1 MTHTADGA
9 PSAFLIR
16 PDTDR
21 LTVGLGSGVYV
32 AGTWRDAGAT
42 SAVVDPATGESFAEV
57 VDATPEDGRAALD
70 AAVAA
75 QSDWAAQTPRRRAD
89 VLRAAYDLVCAQEDD
104 LAMLI
109 TLEMGKPL
117 AESRGEVRYAAEFLR
132 WFSEEAVRIAGR
144 WSVAPAGGARILT
157 MQQPV
162 GPCLMV
168 TPWNFPLAMGAR
180 KIAPAVAA
188 GCTMV
193 VKPAPQ
199 TPLTMV
205 RLVQLL
211 EEAGLPPGVCNMVT
225 TTRAEELVTP
235 LLADPRL
242 RKLTFT
248 GSTQVGRA
256 LAARAGSALL
266 RQSMELGG
274 NAAFLVLEDADL
286 EQAVEGAMV
295 AKMRNVGQ
303 ACTAANRFV
312 VHRSRAAEFAA
323 ALTERMA
330 AQVVGPGYEKGVDVG
345 PLIDD
350 RQRSRVAALVEDAL
364 AAGAVCATGGAVPR
378 PAGYFYAPTVL
389 TDVPG
394 DAAVLREEVFG
405 PVAPVTTVGS
415 DDEAIATANASPYGL
430 TAYVFTRDLNRALS
444 AVERL
449 ETGMVAVNKG
459 VISEVAAP
467 FGGIKASGFG
477 REGGVEGIGEYLSTK
492 YAGVAL

>member
-1 MTHTADGA
+1 MTHSADGA
-9 PSAFLIR
+9 PGASLTRLDTHRLIA
-16 PDTDR
+16 
-21 LTVGLGSGVYV
+21 GLGSGVYV
-32 AGTWRDAGAT
+32 AGSWRDGDAG
-42 SAVVDPATGESFAEV
+42 SAVIDPATGAPFAEV
-57 VDATPEDGRAALD
+57 VDATPADGLAALD

-75 QSDWAAQTPRRRAD
+75 QADWAAQTPRRRAD

-104 LAMLI
+104 LALLI

-144 WSVAPAGGARILT
+144 WSVAPTGGARILT

-211 EEAGLPPGVCNMVT
+211 EEAGLPPGVCNLVT

-256 LAARAGSALL
+256 LAARAGSSLL

-286 EQAVEGAMV
+286 ELAVEGAMV

-312 VHRSRAAEFAA
+312 VHRSRAEEFAA

-330 AQVVGPGYEKGVDVG
+330 AQVVGPGYDDGVSVG
-345 PLIDD
+345 PLIDG
-350 RQRSRVAALVEDAL
+350 RQRGRVAALVDDAL
-364 AAGAVCATGGAVPR
+364 ASGAVCTTGGVVPR
-378 PAGYFYAPTVL
+378 PEGYFYAPTVL
-389 TDVPG
+389 VDVPA

-405 PVAPVTTVGS
+405 PVAPVTTVDS
-415 DDEAIATANASPYGL
+415 DDEAIASANASPFGL
-430 TAYVFTRDLNRALS
+430 TAYVFTRDLNGALS

-477 REGGVEGIGEYLSTK
+477 REGGVEGIGEYLNTK